1 MASANLPSSPPPP
14 PSPPSISASHSESSA
29 TIPTA
34 VVPPQP
40 QVDAAAAENGTLND
54 DDQKPQIADHFAVLD
69 DPEQIEKYKKY
80 EADYTRRLMAKYFSK
95 KNFYGGNIFDEKT
108 TIDSETI
115 LSSRWPCTRSF
126 ADPVHAFEDQTNG
139 GSNSDAETP
148 TNISNGKCPL
158 KKNG

>member
-1 MASANLPSSPPPP
+1 MASANLPSTPPP

-40 QVDAAAAENGTLND
+40 QVDAAAQNGTLND

-69 DPEQIEKYKKY
+69 DPEQIEKYKNY

-148 TNISNGKCPL
+148 TNISNGKFPL